1 LPCLALPCLP
11 FSSSSITLVAS
22 SSSSSSSSCGEAS
35 VEEQQQKETQPKY
48 KNCIELLLGRATA
61 KKERRKKK
69 IADF

>member
-11 FSSSSITLVAS
+11 FSLSSITLVAS
-22 SSSSSSSSCGEAS
+22 SSSSSSSSGEAS

>member
-1 LPCLALPCLP
+1 LP
-11 FSSSSITLVAS
+11 FSLSSITLVAS
-22 SSSSSSSSCGEAS
+22 SSSSSSSSSGEAS